1 MSLNLLYSLILIYI
15 FSIYLNIIPSLELR
29 TDSTL
34 SCFMIYSILLIPF
47 VFITSCDKFKKYCSI
62 YTLLF
67 FCILL
72 NLDTEYKQFANNYP
86 IEKNKFNEEQENFIH
101 ENTKKGVNKC
111 ENKTEIICTN
121 ISQKSLENIQD
132 NIFDSKNKDVFP
144 NETLDSNV
152 NIQGYF
158 KDISGFSF

>member
-1 MSLNLLYSLILIYI
+1 
-15 FSIYLNIIPSLELR
+15 
-29 TDSTL
+29 
-34 SCFMIYSILLIPF
+34 F
-47 VFITSCDKFKKYCSI
+47 VFITSCEKFKKYCSI
-62 YTLLF
+62 YTLIF

-72 NLDTEYKQFANNYP
+72 NLDTEYEKFANNYQ
-86 IEKNKFNEEQENFIH
+86 IKHENVNEESVYEENENVNEEQENVNEEQENFTN

-111 ENKTEIICTN
+111 ENKSEIICTN